1 MAEPYDLTAT
11 EAAEQIRQRKL
22 SPVALVESL
31 LARTEALEP
40 SLQVWV
46 TLDAEGALESARE
59 AERELDR
66 SGPRGPLHGVPAGLK
81 DIYHTKGMKTTAC
94 SVIYKDFVPD
104 YDSTA
109 VAKLR
114 EAGAIIMGKT
124 VTTEFALGDPSP
136 THNPWDA
143 AHTPG
148 GSSSGS
154 AVGVAAR
161 MVPLSLGTQ
170 TGGSM
175 LRPAAY
181 NGVVGLKPSFGRI
194 SRYGVI
200 PVSWSLDHVG
210 IFARSVEDTALALGV
225 LAGHDPSDFSTSP
238 TPVPDYLAA
247 LATRNSPP
255 RIGFV
260 RKFFMEVCDAEVRDN
275 TDRAA
280 ARLEEAGAVVKE
292 VSVPTNF
299 DTLLDAHRVVMTVE
313 AAAVHE
319 ADFSVR
325 PDDFSPYV
333 RDAIEAGLI
342 TPAVTYVQA
351 QRIRR
356 RFQRDMLEA
365 VQDFDVLLTPS
376 TPAPAP
382 RDLSTTGDP
391 RFQSPWT
398 NCGFPAM
405 TIPSGLSRSG
415 LPMGIQMAAAPF
427 DEEALL
433 AAAHWS
439 EQVLDVSLAPPVAA

>member
-11 EAAEQIRQRKL
+11 EAAEQIRQRRL

-46 TLDAEGALESARE
+46 TLDAEGALEAARE

-66 SGPRGPLHGVPAGLK
+66 SGPRGPLHGVPVGLK
-81 DIYHTKGMKTTAC
+81 DIYYTKGMKTTAC

-210 IFARSVEDTALALGV
+210 IFARSVEDTALVLGV

-238 TPVPDYLAA
+238 TPVPDYRAA

-260 RKFFMEVCDAEVRDN
+260 HQFFMEVCDAEVRDN

-313 AAAVHE
+313 GAAVHE

-333 RDAIEAGLI
+333 RDVIEAGLI

-365 VQDFDVLLTPS
+365 AQDFDVLLTPS

>member
-11 EAAEQIRQRKL
+11 EAAEQIRQRRL

-46 TLDAEGALESARE
+46 TLDAEGALEAARE

-66 SGPRGPLHGVPAGLK
+66 SGPRGPLHGVPVGLK
-81 DIYHTKGMKTTAC
+81 DIYYTKGMKTTAC

-210 IFARSVEDTALALGV
+210 IFARSVEDTALVLGV

-238 TPVPDYLAA
+238 TPVPDYRAA

-260 RKFFMEVCDAEVRDN
+260 RQFFMEVCDAEVRDN

-313 AAAVHE
+313 GAAVHE

-333 RDAIEAGLI
+333 RDVIEAGLI

-365 VQDFDVLLTPS
+365 AQDFDVLLTPS

>member
-1 MAEPYDLTAT
+1 
-11 EAAEQIRQRKL
+11 
-22 SPVALVESL
+22 
-31 LARTEALEP
+31 
-40 SLQVWV
+40 
-46 TLDAEGALESARE
+46 
-59 AERELDR
+59 
-66 SGPRGPLHGVPAGLK
+66 
-81 DIYHTKGMKTTAC
+81 
-94 SVIYKDFVPD
+94 
-104 YDSTA
+104 
-109 VAKLR
+109 
-114 EAGAIIMGKT
+114 
-124 VTTEFALGDPSP
+124 
-136 THNPWDA
+136 
-143 AHTPG
+143 
-148 GSSSGS
+148 
-154 AVGVAAR
+154 
-161 MVPLSLGTQ
+161 
-170 TGGSM
+170 
-175 LRPAAY
+175 
-181 NGVVGLKPSFGRI
+181 
-194 SRYGVI
+194 
-200 PVSWSLDHVG
+200 
-210 IFARSVEDTALALGV
+210 
-225 LAGHDPSDFSTSP
+225 
-238 TPVPDYLAA
+238 
-247 LATRNSPP
+247 
-255 RIGFV
+255 
-260 RKFFMEVCDAEVRDN
+260 MEVCDAEVRE
-275 TDRAA
+275 TPIGAA

-292 VSVPTNF
+292 VNVPTNF

-313 AAAVHE
+313 GAAVHE

-333 RDAIEAGLI
+333 RDVIEAGLI

-365 VQDFDVLLTPS
+365 AQDFDVLLTPS